1 MNIDSLLKDTGLF
14 WQYPVITELEFYR
27 QNKGD
32 VNYFPFPWATVI
44 DKNVNQQQLLKILKA
59 VIPANKNYYTC
70 CQHIG
75 YHKLVNLW
83 SLLGIGTVYTP
94 HKCLGR
100 DKMGS
105 INLVACPLY
114 AVNLEDT
121 TRNEVFNSVDL
132 LNKERIYFYSFA
144 GGYQANCYLTD
155 IRLRIFDL
163 NKKGRKDCI
172 IRNTGDWHF
181 NCDVYGGGQ
190 DINGKLN
197 EDQKHKVKTKLYN
210 SILLDS
216 RYALAPSGSGPNSI
230 RFWEAL
236 GAGSIPVLLADTL
249 ELPKHVLWEKS
260 IVRIKES
267 ELDNIDD
274 ILGKIKEEEEKE
286 RRENCLKL
294 YQCFKHNYKNSSGL
308 SITLPSN
315 LIGSHF
321 KCFGHFI
328 TDHIYLLFRMKQYFI
343 KQGYLISTLN
353 IICDVKF
360 IKPFMVQFYNLLFEN
375 VVFNS
380 TNCDTIPL
388 GIVLGSINGSETKRI
403 YLAKSTRNNPN
414 IPFSLYENARKYSE
428 TNKAMMKMFREYIWK
443 KLNITKT
450 VGIDF
455 LIINRKTN
463 GRNWQNLNKLTDE
476 LKSQSL
482 QYKIVNMEEHT
493 IKEQISM
500 IYNSKTILFPSGSS
514 QGHLFWVDPENST
527 CIECFIPGH
536 RYINTIIYSKNLGI
550 KTVAL
555 FDKFR
560 IARIN
565 NYSLPLQKLLSYQEN
580 SIQEL
585 NSITITNEEIEKEI
599 EWFEL
604 FLMPECSGF
613 YMRQVRED
621 IDVVPKC
628 KRILDI
634 INY

>member
-1 MNIDSLLKDTGLF
+1 MIIDNLLKHLELF

-32 VNYFPFPWATVI
+32 NNYFPFPWATVI
-44 DKNVNQQQLLKILKA
+44 DKRVNLQRLLEVLKQ
-59 VIPANKNYYTC
+59 VMPLNKSYYTC
-70 CQHIG
+70 CQHIRFREL
-75 YHKLVNLW
+75 KQLW
-83 SLLGIGTVYTP
+83 IQLGINTVYTP
-94 HKCLGR
+94 HKCLGN
-100 DKMGS
+100 DILGS
-105 INLVACPLY
+105 IKLIACPLY
-114 AVNLEDT
+114 AVNLEDD
-121 TRNEVFNSVDL
+121 TRNQVFKHIDL
-132 LNKERIYFYSFA
+132 LKRERKNFYSFA
-144 GGYQANCYLTD
+144 GAYQSNCYLTD

-163 NKKGRKDCI
+163 NKNGRKDCI
-172 IRNTGDWHF
+172 IRNTGEWHF
-181 NCDVYGGGQ
+181 NCDVYSAAQ
-190 DINGKLN
+190 NISGKLN
-197 EDQKHKVKTKLYN
+197 EDKRHKIKTKLYN

-260 IVRIKES
+260 IVRIKEN
-267 ELDNIDD
+267 ELSNIDE
-274 ILGKIKEEEEKE
+274 ILGGIGEKEEEE
-286 RRENCLKL
+286 RRANCLKL
-294 YQCFKHNYKNSSGL
+294 YQYFKHNYKNSSGL

-360 IKPFMVQFYNLLFEN
+360 IKSFMVQFYKLLFEN

-380 TNCDTIPL
+380 TDCDTIPL
-388 GIVLGSINGSETKRI
+388 GIVLGSINGSEKKRI
-403 YLAKSTRNNPN
+403 YLAKSIKNNPN
-414 IPFSLYENARKYSE
+414 IPISLYENARKYSE

-450 VGIDF
+450 VAIDF

-463 GRNWQNLNKLTDE
+463 GRKWQNLNKLTGE
-476 LKSQSL
+476 LKSHSL

-560 IARIN
+560 IANIN
-565 NYSLPLQKLLSYQEN
+565 NYSLPLRKLLSYQEN

-599 EWFEL
+599 DWFEL
-604 FLMPECSGF
+604 FLLPACSGF

-621 IDVVPKC
+621 IDVIPKR

>member
-1 MNIDSLLKDTGLF
+1 
-14 WQYPVITELEFYR
+14 
-27 QNKGD
+27 
-32 VNYFPFPWATVI
+32 
-44 DKNVNQQQLLKILKA
+44 
-59 VIPANKNYYTC
+59 
-70 CQHIG
+70 
-75 YHKLVNLW
+75 
-83 SLLGIGTVYTP
+83 
-94 HKCLGR
+94 
-100 DKMGS
+100 
-105 INLVACPLY
+105 
-114 AVNLEDT
+114 
-121 TRNEVFNSVDL
+121 
-132 LNKERIYFYSFA
+132 
-144 GGYQANCYLTD
+144 
-155 IRLRIFDL
+155 
-163 NKKGRKDCI
+163 
-172 IRNTGDWHF
+172 
-181 NCDVYGGGQ
+181 
-190 DINGKLN
+190 
-197 EDQKHKVKTKLYN
+197 
-210 SILLDS
+210 
-216 RYALAPSGSGPNSI
+216 
-230 RFWEAL
+230 
-236 GAGSIPVLLADTL
+236 
-249 ELPKHVLWEKS
+249 
-260 IVRIKES
+260 
-267 ELDNIDD
+267 
-274 ILGKIKEEEEKE
+274 
-286 RRENCLKL
+286 
-294 YQCFKHNYKNSSGL
+294 
-308 SITLPSN
+308 
-315 LIGSHF
+315 
-321 KCFGHFI
+321 
-328 TDHIYLLFRMKQYFI
+328 MKQYFI
-343 KQGYLISTLN
+343 KQGYSISTLN

-360 IKPFMVQFYNLLFEN
+360 IKPFMVKFYNLLFEN

-403 YLAKSTRNNPN
+403 YLAKSTRTNPN
-414 IPFSLYENARKYSE
+414 IPISLYENARKYSE
-428 TNKAMMKMFREYIWK
+428 TNKVMMKLFRENIWK

-450 VGIDF
+450 TAIDF

-463 GRNWQNLNKLTDE
+463 GRKWQNLNKLTDE
-476 LKSQSL
+476 LKGHDL

-536 RYINTIIYSKNLGI
+536 RYINTMIYSKNLGI

-565 NYSLPLQKLLSYQEN
+565 NYSSPMQKLLSYQEN

-613 YMRQVRED
+613 YMRQVREN